1 MAASAAQSNSAP
13 SSDGSPESSEAAKR
27 LNTRAAL
34 VRATGFDDTTSPL
47 TALIAAAAAAAARAL
62 VLPNVEVF
70 SGFPLLGF

>member
-13 SSDGSPESSEAAKR
+13 PSEAAKR

-34 VRATGFDDTTSPL
+34 FRATGFDDTTSPL
-47 TALIAAAAAAAARAL
+47 TALIAAAAAAAAAARAL

-70 SGFPLLGF
+70 SEFPLLGF

>member
-13 SSDGSPESSEAAKR
+13 PSDGSPESSEAAKR

-34 VRATGFDDTTSPL
+34 FRATGFDDTTSPL
-47 TALIAAAAAAAARAL
+47 TALIAAAAAARAL

-70 SGFPLLGF
+70 SEFPLLGF

>member
-13 SSDGSPESSEAAKR
+13 PSEAAKR

-34 VRATGFDDTTSPL
+34 FRATGFDDTTSPL
-47 TALIAAAAAAAARAL
+47 TALIAAAAAAARAL

-70 SGFPLLGF
+70 SEFPLLGF